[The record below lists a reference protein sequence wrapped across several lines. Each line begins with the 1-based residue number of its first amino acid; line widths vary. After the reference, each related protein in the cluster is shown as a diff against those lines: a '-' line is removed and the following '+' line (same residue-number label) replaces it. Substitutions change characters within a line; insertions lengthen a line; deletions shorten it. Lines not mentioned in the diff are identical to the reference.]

1 MIRENKSLG
10 KHSEAQLTT
19 LQTKYENL
27 DTFYV
32 TTEQME
38 DFREK
43 LNKFE
48 SDMKQKIADIEEGL
62 SIEEDDS

>member
-1 MIRENKSLG
+1 MIRETKSLG

-32 TTEQME
+32 TTEQMD
-38 DFREK
+38 DFKESLIK
-43 LNKFE
+43 LE
-48 SDMKQKIADIEEGL
+48 EDMKQRLA
-62 SIEEDDS
+62 

>member
-1 MIRENKSLG
+1 MG

-32 TTEQME
+32 TTEQMD
-38 DFREK
+38 DFRER

-48 SDMKQKIADIEEGL
+48 KDMKQRLAEVEEGL
-62 SIEEDDS
+62 SREEDDS